1 MTNATTHELIND
13 KTNYRFFAFNI
24 LKAKGKALFANNK
37 ALLCLSKSDSF
48 FKELTNTLSGLWENN
63 ITPEKFESV
72 IKSLQTSKTD
82 IERLLL
88 IARLYTDYVEIMNKS
103 GYTLPKYLC
112 ISKSLPHNKSNA
124 EIQQRIQYISDTF
137 LSSAVPADKDNL
149 SSKSVCY
156 LEFSDIQNE
165 TLHII
170 NEIKSLVETG
180 QAQYTEIAVFI
191 DRTEA
196 RKKFIDLVKARNLPV
211 ISSIYN
217 EDYENLKNKISIYHK
232 ISELFLELEMEE
244 FSYEEMKNIKLHSK
258 AQKEICFEELDE
270 IFKTLLTE
278 ILKNQKTTDRLF
290 TSCENKKKTSAEMV
304 FALWNSFDEEDKAAL
319 SAEFNSL
326 KSFYEEF
333 KNKKYAKAIESL
345 IKKNL
350 SKFQTPQ
357 LKETVIGKIKSLND
371 LQNLFQKLEMTEPD
385 FESFKEIIQGLPK
398 DKEKEKNSIYLASI
412 TSDLKKL
419 QGFKYLY
426 IAGLTQNNFPSQNTS
441 YPFISEQTNK
451 ILCEQLKK
459 ISKDYDSFLR
469 TDNIHF
475 EQRLSDFCAV
485 MSLAKN
491 KLTLTTHTYEAK
503 KQTQPSVFFKVLSD
517 WDKNNFLKIQDS
529 DSTDTKEKTA
539 DLPAFKQEYNSVI
552 TEDDILRLNP
562 SAISTFQK
570 CPRKYYYKN
579 LLNLKEPYTFCAS
592 YGSIVHA
599 VFQVLNTNFKHNYNK
614 KMALA
619 LAKVLFNSTRDE
631 QRALQA
637 GFSQTDTEL
646 VKAASEL
653 SLEEMKDN
661 FNDAIEDFCL
671 SGGFDNPPIE
681 CVCEKSFSFKIKEI
695 PNVVFDGR
703 IDALMTYPDG
713 TAKVID
719 YKTGKDKTNTLEYAV
734 SDYGVNFKLKTGKD
748 PSNTE
753 SLQKAYDY
761 QIPIYFL
768 ACQNSAELDE
778 FKDKISSLGL
788 VYIRPKSKDNGCN
801 EDFVSAQKIE
811 EYKDKIIQNLK
822 ETVIDKILN
831 ETEFPKTKSWDCD
844 SCAYKFLCDR
854 EDE

>member
-1 MTNATTHELIND
+1 MTNATTDELINE

-24 LKAKGKALFANNK
+24 LKAKGKVLFANDK
-37 ALLCLSKSDSF
+37 ALQCLSKSDSF

-63 ITPEKFESV
+63 ITPEKFEAAV
-72 IKSLQTSKTD
+72 KSLHTSKTD

-88 IARLYTDYVEIMNKS
+88 ISGLYTDYVEIMNQNEYK
-103 GYTLPKYLC
+103 LPKYSC
-112 ISKSLPHNKSNA
+112 VSKSFPHNKLNT

-137 LSSAVPADKDNL
+137 LSPTMPRANDN
-149 SSKSVCY
+149 SSSESVCY

-170 NEIKSLVETG
+170 NEIKSLVESG
-180 QAQYTEIAVFI
+180 QAQYPDIAVFI

-196 RKKFIDLVKARNLPV
+196 RKKFIDLVKAQNLPV

-232 ISELFLELEMEE
+232 ISELFLELEMGE
-244 FSYEEMKNIKLHSK
+244 FSYEELKNIKIQSK
-258 AQKEICFEELDE
+258 AQKEICFDELDE

-290 TSCENKKKTSAEMV
+290 TNCENKQKSSAEMV
-304 FALWNSFDEEDKAAL
+304 FAMWNSFDETDKAAL

-326 KSFYEEF
+326 KNFYEEF
-333 KNKKYAKAIESL
+333 KNKNYAKAIESL

-350 SKFQTPQ
+350 SKFETPQ
-357 LKETVIGKIKSLND
+357 LKETIIGKIKSLND
-371 LQNLFQKLEMTEPD
+371 LQNLFQNMKNAEPD
-385 FESFKEIIQGLPK
+385 FESFKEIMQSLPK
-398 DKEKEKNSIYLASI
+398 DKEKEKNAVYLDSI

-419 QGFKYLY
+419 QSFKYVY

-451 ILCEQLKK
+451 MMCEQFKK

-469 TDNIHF
+469 TDEIHF
-475 EQRLSDFCAV
+475 EQRLHDFCAV

-491 KLTLTTHTYEAK
+491 KLTLTTHSFEAK

-517 WDKNNFLKIQDS
+517 WDKSNFLKIRDS
-529 DSTDTKEKTA
+529 DSTNTNEKTTDISA
-539 DLPAFKQEYNSVI
+539 LKKDSCSVI
-552 TEDDILRLNP
+552 GEEDILRLNP

-579 LLNLKEPYTFCAS
+579 LLNLKEPYTFSAS

-619 LAKVLFNSTRDE
+619 LAKVLFNSVQDE
-631 QRALQA
+631 QRAIQA
-637 GFSQTDTEL
+637 GFSQTDIEL

-661 FNDAIEDFCL
+661 FYDAIEDFCL
-671 SGGFDNPPIE
+671 SGGFDIAPVE
-681 CVCEKSFSFKIKEI
+681 CVCEKSFSFKVKEI

-703 IDALMTYPDG
+703 IDAVMTYPDG
-713 TAKVID
+713 TVKVID

-748 PSNTE
+748 PANVE

-801 EDFVSAQKIE
+801 DDFVSAQKIE
-811 EYKDKIIQNLK
+811 EYQDKIIQNLK
-822 ETVIDKILN
+822 ETVVDKILN
-831 ETEFPKTKSWDCD
+831 ETKFPKTKSWDCD
-844 SCAYKFLCDR
+844 SCAYQFLCDR